1 MKTKE
6 IAVAYTLLKGAKL
19 SKMEDEDKFKV
30 IKAMRV
36 MRPIA
41 EKFDKDEKEAAD
53 KLKDEKHGEM
63 SEKANQHNEALLS
76 KQVDKLLPASE
87 LVTLNMYFN
96 DYQKKLNE
104 CLKPL
109 QEEEVPAEFDKLTE
123 EAFKKLLASNDFT
136 VEQMLDLEILL

>member
-53 KLKDEKHGEM
+53 KLKDEKHDEM